1 MLDKILGKNDKD
13 NNGLDLRKKDKD
25 PGMDV
30 SDRIKNMVSKA
41 SNGSKDQINKI
52 KSKSNSNGDEDDK
65 GAKRKIPRPMPKP
78 RPRDTGNARLKS
90 LQKPP
95 EDKKPDGIGGIL
107 PGFGR
112 RMPGGGGGSAGG
124 GGPDEDQRTLVGALV
139 FGLILIVLVGAGYY
153 FLVYAPYQGTLND
166 AKQSQINLVNT
177 YYVGPLATDPEA
189 QTLLS
194 EIESAVTPAQA
205 SAVDVIGPATTSW
218 QAYQNQQVNTL
229 KDNYSRVQVNYNN
242 SGTQQTIIMKVSD
255 AQQLISQSDAAV
267 LSNMVITTPNTV
279 AIPLILTR
287 LQAAGGVI
295 NVGDAVDI
303 YLNSNGTTAVQS
315 ANQTNQSGST
325 QSSSSTQSS
334 GSTPIV
340 SGATVLALLRSESDS
355 GTISANLT
363 EAQSIAENQIST
375 SSSTSQSSDTDVDQ
389 LLRAAASNT
398 WDPTTINALLDN
410 YGYNLNNLER
420 VSNLGDLNAQ
430 YLVILEIPQ
439 QNAMTV
445 IQNMNSLQLVVP
457 TESAPTWMATEL
469 HHIYG

>member
-1 MLDKILGKNDKD
+1 MLDKIFGKNDKD
-13 NNGLDLRKKDKD
+13 KSDFDLRKKDKD

-30 SDRIKNMVSKA
+30 SDRIKNMVSRA
-41 SNGSKDQINKI
+41 TNGSKDQINNNA
-52 KSKSNSNGDEDDK
+52 SKANGDEDDK
-65 GAKRKIPRPMPKP
+65 GVKRKIPRPMPKP
-78 RPRDTGNARLKS
+78 RPKDGGNARS

-95 EDKKPDGIGGIL
+95 KDKKPDGIGGIL

-112 RMPGGGGGSAGG
+112 RMPGSGGGAGG

-177 YYVGPLATDPEA
+177 YYTGPLATDPEA

-194 EIESAVTPAQA
+194 EIESSVTPEQA
-205 SAVDVIGPATTSW
+205 SAIDVLGPATTSW

-242 SGTQQTIIMKVSD
+242 SGTQQSIIMKLSD
-255 AQQLISQSDAAV
+255 AQQLITQSDAAV

-295 NVGDAVDI
+295 NVGDSVDI

-315 ANQTNQSGST
+315 TNQTNQTNQSST
-325 QSSSSTQSS
+325 GTSSTGASSSN
-334 GSTPIV
+334 TPLV
-340 SGATVLALLRSESDS
+340 SGATVLAILRSESDS
-355 GTISANLT
+355 GTITANLT
-363 EAQSIAENQIST
+363 ESQSIAENQISS
-375 SSSTSQSSDTDVDQ
+375 SSSTSQSSVTDVDQ

-398 WDPTTINALLDN
+398 WDPTTINSLLDN

-430 YLVILEIPQ
+430 YMVILEIPQ
-439 QNAMTV
+439 QNAMSV

-457 TESAPTWMATEL
+457 TQSAPTWMATEL
-469 HHIYG
+469 HQIYG

>member
-13 NNGLDLRKKDKD
+13 KNGLDLRKKDKD

-41 SNGSKDQINKI
+41 TNGSKDQINKI
-52 KSKSNSNGDEDDK
+52 NYKSKSNGDKDDK
-65 GAKRKIPRPMPKP
+65 NDKRKIPRPMPKP
-78 RPRDTGNARLKS
+78 RPRDAGNSRLKS

-95 EDKKPDGIGGIL
+95 QDKKPDGIGGIL

-112 RMPGGGGGSAGG
+112 KIPGGGGSSG

-139 FGLILIVLVGAGYY
+139 FGLILIILVGAGYY

-166 AKQSQINLVNT
+166 AKQSQINLVNE
-177 YYVGPLATDPEA
+177 YYSGPLATDPEK

-194 EIESAVTPAQA
+194 QIESAVTPDQA
-205 SAVDVIGPATTSW
+205 SAINVLGPATTSW

-229 KDNYSRVQVNYNN
+229 KDNYSRVQVSYSNV
-242 SGTQQTIIMKVSD
+242 GTQKSIILKVPD
-255 AQQLISQSDAAV
+255 AQALISQSDASV
-267 LSNMVITTPNTV
+267 LSNMIISTPNTE

-303 YLNSNGTTAVQS
+303 YLSSNGTTTVQS
-315 ANQTNQSGST
+315 NQTNQSSGTT
-325 QSSSSTQSS
+325 QS
-334 GSTPIV
+334 GSTPVV
-340 SGATVLALLRSESDS
+340 SGATVLAILRSESDS
-355 GTISANLT
+355 GTITANLT
-363 EAQSIAENQIST
+363 EAQSIAENQISS

-398 WDPTTINALLDN
+398 WDPTTINSLLDN

-439 QNAMTV
+439 QNALSV

-457 TESAPTWMATEL
+457 TQSAPTWMASEL
-469 HHIYG
+469 HSIYG

>member
-13 NNGLDLRKKDKD
+13 KNGLDLRKKDKD

-41 SNGSKDQINKI
+41 TNGSKDQINNI
-52 KSKSNSNGDEDDK
+52 VSKANGDEDDK
-65 GAKRKIPRPMPKP
+65 GVKRRIPRPMPKP
-78 RPRDTGNARLKS
+78 RAKDDGNARS

-95 EDKKPDGIGGIL
+95 QDKKPDGIGGIL

-112 RMPGGGGGSAGG
+112 KMPGSGGAGG

-139 FGLILIVLVGAGYY
+139 FGLILIILVGAGYY
-153 FLVYAPYQGTLND
+153 FLVYAPYQGTLNN

-177 YYVGPLATDPEA
+177 YYTGPLATDPEA

-194 EIESAVTPAQA
+194 EIESSVTPEQA
-205 SAVDVIGPATTSW
+205 SAIDVLGPATTSW

-242 SGTQQTIIMKVSD
+242 SGTQQSIIMKVSD
-255 AQQLISQSDAAV
+255 AQILISQSDAAV

-303 YLNSNGTTAVQS
+303 YLNNNGTTA
-315 ANQTNQSGST
+315 APPTNQTNQSNTGTSST
-325 QSSSSTQSS
+325 GASSSST
-334 GSTPIV
+334 PLV
-340 SGATVLALLRSESDS
+340 SGATVLAILRSESDS
-355 GTISANLT
+355 GTITANLT
-363 EAQSIAENQIST
+363 EAQSIAENQISS
-375 SSSTSQSSDTDVDQ
+375 SSSTSQSADTDVDQ

-420 VSNLGDLNAQ
+420 VSNIGDLNAQ

-439 QNAMTV
+439 QNAMSV

-457 TESAPTWMATEL
+457 TQSAPTWMATEL
-469 HHIYG
+469 HQIYG

>member
-1 MLDKILGKNDKD
+1 MLDKIFGKNDKD
-13 NNGLDLRKKDKD
+13 KSGLDLRKKDKD

-30 SDRIKNMVSKA
+30 SDRIKNMVSRA
-41 SNGSKDQINKI
+41 TNGSKDQINNNA
-52 KSKSNSNGDEDDK
+52 SKANGDEDDK
-65 GAKRKIPRPMPKP
+65 GVKRKIPRPMPKP
-78 RPRDTGNARLKS
+78 RPKDGGNARS

-95 EDKKPDGIGGIL
+95 KDKKPDGIGGIL

-112 RMPGGGGGSAGG
+112 RMPGSGGGAGG

-177 YYVGPLATDPEA
+177 YYTGPLATDPEA

-194 EIESAVTPAQA
+194 EIESSVTPEQA
-205 SAVDVIGPATTSW
+205 SAIDVLGPATTSW

-242 SGTQQTIIMKVSD
+242 SGTQQSIIMKLSD
-255 AQQLISQSDAAV
+255 AQQLITQSDAAV

-295 NVGDAVDI
+295 NVGDSVDI
-303 YLNSNGTTAVQS
+303 YLNSNGTTTVQS
-315 ANQTNQSGST
+315 TNQTNQTNQSST
-325 QSSSSTQSS
+325 GASSTGASSSN
-334 GSTPIV
+334 TPLV
-340 SGATVLALLRSESDS
+340 SGATVLAILRSESDS
-355 GTISANLT
+355 GTITANLT
-363 EAQSIAENQIST
+363 EAQSIAENQISS

-398 WDPTTINALLDN
+398 WDPTTINSLLDN

-430 YLVILEIPQ
+430 YMVILEIPQ
-439 QNAMTV
+439 QNAMSV

-457 TESAPTWMATEL
+457 TQSAPTWMATEL
-469 HHIYG
+469 HQIYG

>member
-1 MLDKILGKNDKD
+1 MLDKIFGKNDKD
-13 NNGLDLRKKDKD
+13 KSDFDLRKKDKD

-30 SDRIKNMVSKA
+30 SDRIKNMVSRA
-41 SNGSKDQINKI
+41 TNGSKDQINNNA
-52 KSKSNSNGDEDDK
+52 SKANGDEDDK
-65 GAKRKIPRPMPKP
+65 GVKRKIPRPMPKP
-78 RPRDTGNARLKS
+78 RPKDGGNARS

-95 EDKKPDGIGGIL
+95 KDKKPDGIGGIL

-194 EIESAVTPAQA
+194 EIESSVTPEQA
-205 SAVDVIGPATTSW
+205 SAIDVLGPATTSW

-242 SGTQQTIIMKVSD
+242 SGTQQSIIMKLSD
-255 AQQLISQSDAAV
+255 AQQLITQSDAAV

-295 NVGDAVDI
+295 NVGDSVDI

-315 ANQTNQSGST
+315 TNQTNQTNQSST
-325 QSSSSTQSS
+325 GASSTGASSSN
-334 GSTPIV
+334 TPLV
-340 SGATVLALLRSESDS
+340 SGATVLAILRSESDS
-355 GTISANLT
+355 GTITANLT
-363 EAQSIAENQIST
+363 ESQSIAENQISS
-375 SSSTSQSSDTDVDQ
+375 SSSTSQSSVTDVDQ

-398 WDPTTINALLDN
+398 WDPTTINSLLDN

-430 YLVILEIPQ
+430 YMVILEIPQ

>member
-1 MLDKILGKNDKD
+1 MLDKIFGKNDKD
-13 NNGLDLRKKDKD
+13 KSDFDLRKKDKD

-30 SDRIKNMVSKA
+30 SDRIKNMVSRA
-41 SNGSKDQINKI
+41 TNGSKDQIYNNA
-52 KSKSNSNGDEDDK
+52 SKANGDEDDK
-65 GAKRKIPRPMPKP
+65 GVKRKIPRPMPKP
-78 RPRDTGNARLKS
+78 RPKDGGNARS

-95 EDKKPDGIGGIL
+95 KDKKPDGIGGIL

-112 RMPGGGGGSAGG
+112 RMPGSGGGVGG

-177 YYVGPLATDPEA
+177 YYTGPLATDPEA

-194 EIESAVTPAQA
+194 EIESSVTPEQA
-205 SAVDVIGPATTSW
+205 SAIDVLGPATTSW

-242 SGTQQTIIMKVSD
+242 SGTQQSIIMKLSD
-255 AQQLISQSDAAV
+255 AQQLITQSDAAV

-295 NVGDAVDI
+295 NVGDSVDI

-315 ANQTNQSGST
+315 TNQTNQTNQSST
-325 QSSSSTQSS
+325 GASSTGASSSN
-334 GSTPIV
+334 TPLV
-340 SGATVLALLRSESDS
+340 SGATVLAILRSESDS
-355 GTISANLT
+355 GTITANLT
-363 EAQSIAENQIST
+363 ESQSIAENQISS
-375 SSSTSQSSDTDVDQ
+375 SSSTSQSSVTDVDQ

-398 WDPTTINALLDN
+398 WDPTTINSLLDN

-430 YLVILEIPQ
+430 YMVILEIPQ
-439 QNAMTV
+439 QNAMSV

-457 TESAPTWMATEL
+457 TQSAPTWMATEL
-469 HHIYG
+469 HQIYG

>member
-13 NNGLDLRKKDKD
+13 KNGLDLRKKDKD
-25 PGMDV
+25 PGIDV

-41 SNGSKDQINKI
+41 TNGSKDQINKI
-52 KSKSNSNGDEDDK
+52 NSNSKSNGDKDDK
-65 GAKRKIPRPMPKP
+65 GDKRKIPRPMPKP
-78 RPRDTGNARLKS
+78 RPKDTGNARLKS

-95 EDKKPDGIGGIL
+95 QDKKPDGIGGII

-112 RMPGGGGGSAGG
+112 RIPGGGGGSAGG

-166 AKQSQINLVNT
+166 AKQSQINLVNS
-177 YYVGPLATDPEA
+177 YYAGPLATDPEK

-194 EIESAVTPAQA
+194 EIESSVTPDQA
-205 SAVDVIGPATTSW
+205 SAIDVLGPATTSW

-229 KDNYSRVQVNYNN
+229 KDNYSRVQVSYSNA
-242 SGTQQTIIMKVSD
+242 GTQQTIIIKVSD
-255 AQQLISQSDAAV
+255 AQQLIKQSDAAA
-267 LSNMVITTPNTV
+267 LSNMVISTPNTV

-295 NVGDAVDI
+295 NVGDAVNID
-303 YLNSNGTTAVQS
+303 LNSNGTTAVQS
-315 ANQTNQSGST
+315 TNQTNQTNQSST
-325 QSSSSTQSS
+325 GTSSSSSSST
-334 GSTPIV
+334 PLV
-340 SGATVLALLRSESDS
+340 SGATVLAILRSESDS
-355 GTISANLT
+355 GTITANLT
-363 EAQSIAENQIST
+363 EAQSIAENQIS
-375 SSSTSQSSDTDVDQ
+375 SSSSKSQSSDTDVDQ

-398 WDPTTINALLDN
+398 WDSTTINSLLDN

-420 VSNLGDLNAQ
+420 VSNIGDLNAQ

-439 QNAMTV
+439 QNALSV

-457 TESAPTWMATEL
+457 TQSAPTWMATEL
-469 HHIYG
+469 HQIYG

>member
-1 MLDKILGKNDKD
+1 MLDKIFGKNDKD
-13 NNGLDLRKKDKD
+13 KSGLDLRKKDKD

-30 SDRIKNMVSKA
+30 SDRIKNMVSRA
-41 SNGSKDQINKI
+41 TNGSKDQINNI
-52 KSKSNSNGDEDDK
+52 DSKANGDEDDK
-65 GAKRKIPRPMPKP
+65 GVKRKIPRPMPKP
-78 RPRDTGNARLKS
+78 RPKDGGNARS

-95 EDKKPDGIGGIL
+95 KDKKPDGIGGIL

-112 RMPGGGGGSAGG
+112 RMPGSGGGAGG

-177 YYVGPLATDPEA
+177 YYTGPLATDPEA

-194 EIESAVTPAQA
+194 EIESSVTPEQA
-205 SAVDVIGPATTSW
+205 SAIDVLGPATTSW

-242 SGTQQTIIMKVSD
+242 SGTQQSIIMKLSD
-255 AQQLISQSDAAV
+255 AQQLITQSDAAV

-295 NVGDAVDI
+295 NVGDSVDI

-315 ANQTNQSGST
+315 TNQTNQTNQSST
-325 QSSSSTQSS
+325 GTSSTGASSSN
-334 GSTPIV
+334 TPLV
-340 SGATVLALLRSESDS
+340 SGATVLAILRSESDS
-355 GTISANLT
+355 GTITANLT
-363 EAQSIAENQIST
+363 ESQSIAENQISS
-375 SSSTSQSSDTDVDQ
+375 SSSTSQSSVTDVDQ

-398 WDPTTINALLDN
+398 WDPTTINSLLDN

-430 YLVILEIPQ
+430 YMVILEIPQ
-439 QNAMTV
+439 QNAMSV

-457 TESAPTWMATEL
+457 TQSAPTWMATEL
-469 HHIYG
+469 HQIYG

>member
-1 MLDKILGKNDKD
+1 MLDKIFGKNDKD
-13 NNGLDLRKKDKD
+13 KSDFDLRKKDKD

-30 SDRIKNMVSKA
+30 SDRIKNMVSRA
-41 SNGSKDQINKI
+41 TNGSKDQINNNA
-52 KSKSNSNGDEDDK
+52 SKANGDEDDK
-65 GAKRKIPRPMPKP
+65 GVKRKIPRPMPKP
-78 RPRDTGNARLKS
+78 RPKDGGNARS

-95 EDKKPDGIGGIL
+95 KDKKPDGIGGIL

-112 RMPGGGGGSAGG
+112 RMPGSGGGAGG

-166 AKQSQINLVNT
+166 AKQSQINLVNS
-177 YYVGPLATDPEA
+177 YYTGPLATDPEA

-194 EIESAVTPAQA
+194 EIESSVTPEQA
-205 SAVDVIGPATTSW
+205 SAIDVLGPATTSW

-242 SGTQQTIIMKVSD
+242 SGTQQSIIMKLSD
-255 AQQLISQSDAAV
+255 AQQLITQSDAAV

-295 NVGDAVDI
+295 NVGDSVDI

-315 ANQTNQSGST
+315 TNQTNQTNQSST
-325 QSSSSTQSS
+325 GTSSTGASSSN
-334 GSTPIV
+334 TPLV
-340 SGATVLALLRSESDS
+340 SGATVLAILRSESDS
-355 GTISANLT
+355 GTITANLT
-363 EAQSIAENQIST
+363 ESQSIAENQISS
-375 SSSTSQSSDTDVDQ
+375 SSSTSQSSVTDVDQ

-398 WDPTTINALLDN
+398 WDPTTINSLLDN

-430 YLVILEIPQ
+430 YMVILEIPQ
-439 QNAMTV
+439 QNAMSV

-457 TESAPTWMATEL
+457 TQSAPTWMATEL
-469 HHIYG
+469 HQIYG

>member
-1 MLDKILGKNDKD
+1 
-13 NNGLDLRKKDKD
+13 
-25 PGMDV
+25 
-30 SDRIKNMVSKA
+30 
-41 SNGSKDQINKI
+41 
-52 KSKSNSNGDEDDK
+52 
-65 GAKRKIPRPMPKP
+65 
-78 RPRDTGNARLKS
+78 
-90 LQKPP
+90 
-95 EDKKPDGIGGIL
+95 
-107 PGFGR
+107 
-112 RMPGGGGGSAGG
+112 
-124 GGPDEDQRTLVGALV
+124 
-139 FGLILIVLVGAGYY
+139 
-153 FLVYAPYQGTLND
+153 
-166 AKQSQINLVNT
+166 
-177 YYVGPLATDPEA
+177 
-189 QTLLS
+189 
-194 EIESAVTPAQA
+194 VTPAQA

-255 AQQLISQSDAAV
+255 AQTLISQSDAAV

-295 NVGDAVDI
+295 NVGDSVDI

-315 ANQTNQSGST
+315 ANQTNQSSV
-325 QSSSSTQSS
+325 STQSS

-340 SGATVLALLRSESDS
+340 SGATVLAILRSESDS
-355 GTISANLT
+355 GTITASLT
-363 EAQSIAENQIST
+363 ESQSIAENQIS
-375 SSSTSQSSDTDVDQ
+375 SNSSTSQTSGTDVDQ

-469 HHIYG
+469 HQIYG

>member
-1 MLDKILGKNDKD
+1 MLDKIFGKNDKD
-13 NNGLDLRKKDKD
+13 KSDFDLRKKDKD

-30 SDRIKNMVSKA
+30 SDRIKNMVSRA
-41 SNGSKDQINKI
+41 TNGSKDQINNNA
-52 KSKSNSNGDEDDK
+52 SKANGDEDDK
-65 GAKRKIPRPMPKP
+65 GVKRKIPRPMPKP
-78 RPRDTGNARLKS
+78 RPKDGGNARS

-95 EDKKPDGIGGIL
+95 KDKKPDGIGGIL

-112 RMPGGGGGSAGG
+112 RMPGSGGGAGG

-139 FGLILIVLVGAGYY
+139 FGLILIILVGAGYY

-177 YYVGPLATDPEA
+177 YYTGPLATDPEA

-194 EIESAVTPAQA
+194 EIESSVTPEQA
-205 SAVDVIGPATTSW
+205 SAIDVLGPATTSW

-242 SGTQQTIIMKVSD
+242 SGTQQSIIMKLSD
-255 AQQLISQSDAAV
+255 AQQLITQSDAAV

-295 NVGDAVDI
+295 NVGDSVDI

-315 ANQTNQSGST
+315 TNQTNQTNQSST
-325 QSSSSTQSS
+325 GTSSTGASSSN
-334 GSTPIV
+334 TPLV
-340 SGATVLALLRSESDS
+340 SGATVLAILRSESDS
-355 GTISANLT
+355 GTITANLT
-363 EAQSIAENQIST
+363 ESQSIAENQISS
-375 SSSTSQSSDTDVDQ
+375 SSSTSQSSVTDVDQ

-398 WDPTTINALLDN
+398 WDPTTINSLLDN

-430 YLVILEIPQ
+430 YMVILEIPQ
-439 QNAMTV
+439 QNAMSV

-457 TESAPTWMATEL
+457 TQSAPTWMATEL
-469 HHIYG
+469 HQIYG

>member
-13 NNGLDLRKKDKD
+13 KNGLDLRKKDKD

-41 SNGSKDQINKI
+41 TNGSKDQINKI
-52 KSKSNSNGDEDDK
+52 NSNSKSNGDEDDK

-78 RPRDTGNARLKS
+78 RPRDTGSARLKS

-95 EDKKPDGIGGIL
+95 QDKKPDGIGGIL

-112 RMPGGGGGSAGG
+112 KMPGGGGGSDD

-166 AKQSQINLVNT
+166 AKQSQINLVNS
-177 YYVGPLATDPEA
+177 YYAGPLATDPEK

-194 EIESAVTPAQA
+194 EIESAVTPDQA
-205 SAVDVIGPATTSW
+205 SAIDVLGPATTSW

-229 KDNYSRVQVNYNN
+229 KDNYSRVQVSYSS
-242 SGTQQTIIMKVSD
+242 SGTQKTVLLKVAD
-255 AQQLISQSDAAV
+255 AQQLIKQSDASA
-267 LSNMVITTPNTV
+267 LSNMLISTPNTE

-303 YLNSNGTTAVQS
+303 YLTSNGTTSVQS
-315 ANQTNQSGST
+315 NQTN
-325 QSSSSTQSS
+325 QSS

-340 SGATVLALLRSESDS
+340 SGATVLAILRSESDS

-363 EAQSIAENQIST
+363 EAQSIAENQISS

-398 WDPTTINALLDN
+398 WDPTTINSLLDN

-420 VSNLGDLNAQ
+420 VSNIGQLNAQ

-445 IQNMNSLQLVVP
+445 IQNMNSLQLAVP
-457 TESAPTWMATEL
+457 TQSAPTWMATEL
-469 HHIYG
+469 HSIYG

>member
-1 MLDKILGKNDKD
+1 MLDKIFGKNDKD
-13 NNGLDLRKKDKD
+13 KSGLDLRKKDKD

-30 SDRIKNMVSKA
+30 SDRIKNMVSRA
-41 SNGSKDQINKI
+41 TNGSKDQINNNA
-52 KSKSNSNGDEDDK
+52 SKANGDEDDK
-65 GAKRKIPRPMPKP
+65 GVKRKIPRPMPKP
-78 RPRDTGNARLKS
+78 RPRDGGNDRS

-95 EDKKPDGIGGIL
+95 KDKKTDGIGGIL

-112 RMPGGGGGSAGG
+112 RMPGSGGGAGG

-177 YYVGPLATDPEA
+177 YYTGPLATDPEA

-194 EIESAVTPAQA
+194 EIESSVTPEQA
-205 SAVDVIGPATTSW
+205 SAIDVLGPATTSW

-242 SGTQQTIIMKVSD
+242 SGTQQSIIMKLSD
-255 AQQLISQSDAAV
+255 AQQLITQSDAAV

-295 NVGDAVDI
+295 NVGDSVDI

-315 ANQTNQSGST
+315 TNQTNQTNQSST
-325 QSSSSTQSS
+325 GASSTGASSSN
-334 GSTPIV
+334 TPLV
-340 SGATVLALLRSESDS
+340 SGATVLAILRSESDS
-355 GTISANLT
+355 GTITANLT
-363 EAQSIAENQIST
+363 EAQSIAENQISS

-398 WDPTTINALLDN
+398 WDPTTINSLLDN

-430 YLVILEIPQ
+430 YMVILEIPQ
-439 QNAMTV
+439 QNAMSV

-457 TESAPTWMATEL
+457 TQSAPTWMATEL
-469 HHIYG
+469 HQIYG

>member
-1 MLDKILGKNDKD
+1 MLDKIFGKNDKD
-13 NNGLDLRKKDKD
+13 KSGLDLRKKDKD

-30 SDRIKNMVSKA
+30 SDRIKNMVSRA
-41 SNGSKDQINKI
+41 TNGSKDQINNNA
-52 KSKSNSNGDEDDK
+52 SKANGDEDDK
-65 GAKRKIPRPMPKP
+65 GVKRKIPRPMPKP
-78 RPRDTGNARLKS
+78 RPKDGGNARS

-95 EDKKPDGIGGIL
+95 KDKKPDGIGGIL

-112 RMPGGGGGSAGG
+112 RMPGSGGGAGG

-177 YYVGPLATDPEA
+177 YYTGPLATDPEA

-194 EIESAVTPAQA
+194 EIESSVTPEQA
-205 SAVDVIGPATTSW
+205 SAIDVLGPATTSW

-242 SGTQQTIIMKVSD
+242 SGTQQSIIMKLSD
-255 AQQLISQSDAAV
+255 AQQLITQSDAAV

-295 NVGDAVDI
+295 NVGDSVDI

-315 ANQTNQSGST
+315 TNQTNQTNQSST
-325 QSSSSTQSS
+325 GTSSTGASSSN
-334 GSTPIV
+334 TPLV
-340 SGATVLALLRSESDS
+340 SGATVLAILRSESDS
-355 GTISANLT
+355 GTITANLT
-363 EAQSIAENQIST
+363 ESQSIAENQISS
-375 SSSTSQSSDTDVDQ
+375 SSSTSQSSVTDVDQ

-398 WDPTTINALLDN
+398 WDPTTINSLLDN

-430 YLVILEIPQ
+430 YMVILEIPQ
-439 QNAMTV
+439 QNAMSV

-457 TESAPTWMATEL
+457 TQSAPTWMATEL
-469 HHIYG
+469 HQIYG

>member
-1 MLDKILGKNDKD
+1 M
-13 NNGLDLRKKDKD
+13 DLR
-25 PGMDV
+25 
-30 SDRIKNMVSKA
+30 
-41 SNGSKDQINKI
+41 DQINKI
-52 KSKSNSNGDEDDK
+52 NSNSKSNGDEGDK
-65 GAKRKIPRPMPKP
+65 GDKRKIPRPMPKP

-95 EDKKPDGIGGIL
+95 QDKKPDGIGGIL

-112 RMPGGGGGSAGG
+112 KIPGGGGSGG

-139 FGLILIVLVGAGYY
+139 FGLILIILVGAGYY

-166 AKQSQINLVNT
+166 AKQSQINLVNQ
-177 YYVGPLATDPEA
+177 YYSGPLATDPEK

-194 EIESAVTPAQA
+194 EIESSVTPDQA
-205 SAVDVIGPATTSW
+205 SAINVLGPATTSW

-229 KDNYSRVQVNYNN
+229 KDNYSRVQVSYSNV
-242 SGTQQTIIMKVSD
+242 GTQKSIILKVPD
-255 AQQLISQSDAAV
+255 AQALISQSDASV
-267 LSNMVITTPNTV
+267 LSNMIISTPNTE

-303 YLNSNGTTAVQS
+303 YLSSNGTTTVQS
-315 ANQTNQSGST
+315 NQTNQSSGTT
-325 QSSSSTQSS
+325 QS

-340 SGATVLALLRSESDS
+340 SGATVLAILRSESDS
-355 GTISANLT
+355 GTITANLT
-363 EAQSIAENQIST
+363 EAQSIAENQISS

-398 WDPTTINALLDN
+398 WDPTTINSLLDN

-430 YLVILEIPQ
+430 YLIILEIPQ
-439 QNAMTV
+439 QNALSV

-457 TESAPTWMATEL
+457 TQSAPTWMASEL
-469 HHIYG
+469 HSIYG

>member
-13 NNGLDLRKKDKD
+13 KNGLDLRKKDKD

-52 KSKSNSNGDEDDK
+52 NSNSKSNGDEDDK
-65 GAKRKIPRPMPKP
+65 GVKRKIPRPMPKP

-95 EDKKPDGIGGIL
+95 QDKKQDGIGGIL

-112 RMPGGGGGSAGG
+112 RMPGGSGGSSGG

-153 FLVYAPYQGTLND
+153 FLVYAPYEGTLND
-166 AKQSQINLVNT
+166 AKQSQINLVDS
-177 YYVGPLATDPEA
+177 YYTGPLATDPEK

-194 EIESAVTPAQA
+194 EIESAVTPDQA
-205 SAVDVIGPATTSW
+205 SAIDVLGPATTSW

-229 KDNYSRVQVNYNN
+229 KDNYSRVQVSYSNV
-242 SGTQQTIIMKVSD
+242 GTQKTIILKVPD
-255 AQQLISQSDAAV
+255 AQTLISQSDASV
-267 LSNMVITTPNTV
+267 LSNMVISTPNTE

-303 YLNSNGTTAVQS
+303 YLNSNGSTSVQT
-315 ANQTNQSGST
+315 NQTNQSVGST
-325 QSSSSTQSS
+325 PSS
-334 GSTPIV
+334 GNTPIV

-355 GTISANLT
+355 GTITANLT
-363 EAQSIAENQIST
+363 EAQSIAENQISS

-457 TESAPTWMATEL
+457 TSSAPTWMATEL
-469 HHIYG
+469 HQIYG